1 MKVTGNI
8 VKIGDVQ
15 NISASFR
22 KRELVIKTA
31 EQYPQFVSIEFV
43 QDNGGLLDANFCTQG
58 ALVDV
63 SINLKGREW
72 ENPQTK
78 EVKYFNSIQGW
89 RIQEAVV
96 EVAVD
101 AQSPDRGDNTDDD
114 FPF

>member
-31 EQYPQFVSIEFV
+31 EQYPQFVQIEFV
-43 QDNGGLLDANFCTQG
+43 QDKAGLLDADFCTEN

-96 EVAVD
+96 EVAVE
-101 AQSPDRGDNTDDD
+101 AQAPDRDDD

>member
-1 MKVTGNI
+1 MKITGNI

-31 EQYPQFVSIEFV
+31 EQYPQFVQIEFV
-43 QDNGGLLDANFCTQG
+43 QDKAGLLDADFCNKN

-78 EVKYFNSIQGW
+78 EVKYFNSIQVG
-89 RIQEAVV
+89 
-96 EVAVD
+96 
-101 AQSPDRGDNTDDD
+101 S
-114 FPF
+114 